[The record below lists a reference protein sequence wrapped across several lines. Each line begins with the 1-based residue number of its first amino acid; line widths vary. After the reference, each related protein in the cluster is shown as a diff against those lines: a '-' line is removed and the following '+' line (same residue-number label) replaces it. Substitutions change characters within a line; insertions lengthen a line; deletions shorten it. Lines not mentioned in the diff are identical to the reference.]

1 MSAPGQAVTGID
13 AQDHLWIVLSR
24 LTTSGT
30 IALANLTTHRPRQKT
45 HRGPCVL
52 IERGEHP
59 FVKHLSCVAYHRAAM
74 KPGLPFDSSVR
85 RGRLVE
91 HPPLSPDLLYR
102 IQIGALAAP
111 RIRARVVEA
120 VQATLDEV

>member
-24 LTTSGT
+24 PTASGT
-30 IALANLTTHRPRQKT
+30 IALANLTTHRPQQKT
-45 HRGPCVL
+45 HRDSCVL
-52 IERGEHP
+52 VERGEHP

-91 HPPLSPDLLYR
+91 HPRVSPDLLYR
-102 IQIGALAAP
+102 IQIGALATP

-120 VQATLDEV
+120 VRATLDEV

>member
-1 MSAPGQAVTGID
+1 MSTPGQAVTGID

-24 LTTSGT
+24 PTSSGT
-30 IALANLTTHRPRQKT
+30 IAMANLTTHRSQQKT
-45 HRGPCVL
+45 HGGFCVL
-52 IERGEHP
+52 VERGEHP
-59 FVKHLSCVAYHRAAM
+59 FVRHLSCVAYHRAVM

-91 HPPLSPDLLYR
+91 HSPLSSDLLYR

-120 VQATLDEV
+120 VRATLDAV